1 MSAAPAAKETPWIHG
16 WRTPLLIII
25 CGCALSFLAFGV
37 RSVSGFLL
45 APISETFQWGREIFA
60 LSVALQM
67 LIWGAVTPV
76 AGAIADKFGA
86 GRVLGAG
93 AVFYAAG
100 FALMAYST
108 EPWQMHLTAGLLVG
122 MGLAGTSITVVMAV
136 VARLARPERR
146 TFLVGVCTAVT
157 SLGQFVILPIGRAF
171 IDEYGWQTACI
182 IFGGLA
188 LCMLPLSGAIRS
200 DTRSAPGVV
209 DQKLLH
215 ALTEAMSFRSYVLLV
230 IGFFVCGF
238 QLFFILN
245 HLPAYLS
252 DKGLDSKWASYTLA
266 LVGLTNV
273 LGGVLAGYAGA
284 RWSKRLG
291 LATIY
296 LLRSLL
302 TVLFVLLPLSPA
314 TALIYGGMMGILWLS
329 TMPLTQGLVLQF
341 FGLRWLATL
350 FGIAFFSHQVGG
362 FLGVWLGGLLFDVY
376 KSYDVVW
383 WLNVALGV
391 VAALL
396 HMPIREAPAPRLV
409 AAASAGAR

>member
-1 MSAAPAAKETPWIHG
+1 MSTAPLPAGTAPAHG
-16 WRTPLLIII
+16 WRTPIVIIV
-25 CGCALSFLAFGV
+25 CGCALSFFAFGV

-45 APISETFQWGREIFA
+45 APISESFHWGREVFA

-67 LIWGAVTPV
+67 LIWGAATPV

-86 GRVLGAG
+86 GRVLGTG
-93 AVFYAAG
+93 AILYAAG
-100 FALMAYST
+100 FALMAYSS

-122 MGLAGTSITVVMAV
+122 MGLAGTSITIVMAV
-136 VARLARPERR
+136 MARLARPERR
-146 TFLVGVCTAVT
+146 TFLVGLCTAVT
-157 SLGQFVILPIGRAF
+157 SLGQFVILPMGRAF
-171 IDEYGWQTACI
+171 IDAYGWQTACL
-182 IFGGLA
+182 IFGA
-188 LCMLPLSGAIRS
+188 VAIIMLPLSAAIRT
-200 DTRSAPGVV
+200 DTRPAPGIAE
-209 DQKLLH
+209 QKLMH
-215 ALTEAMSFRSYVLLV
+215 ALGEAFGFRSYVLVV

-238 QLFFILN
+238 QLFFILA

-252 DKGLDSKWASYTLA
+252 DRGLDSKWAGYTLA

-273 LGGVLAGYAGA
+273 VGGVIAGYAGV
-284 RWSKRLG
+284 RWPKRLG

-296 LLRSLL
+296 FARSVI
-302 TVLFVLLPLSPA
+302 TVLFILLPLTPA
-314 TALIYGGMMGILWLS
+314 TAMIYGSVMGVLWLS

-362 FLGVWLGGLLFDVY
+362 FLGVWLGGLLFDMY

-383 WLNVALGV
+383 WLIVALGV

-396 HMPIREAPAPRLV
+396 HMPIREAPAPRLA